1 RNYYQN
7 PDGEIYCEHRF
18 YWTDAE
24 PNHAPSISVTN
35 PAVDDVLDSQVSHT
49 FRGSATDHEE
59 GTLTDEIHW
68 FVNEQA
74 IGTGGTI
81 THTFTSADEYV
92 VTATVIDSEGERN
105 QISRRVFVRNLSLC
119 DDTEVMRNGACVAID
134 GTNEI
139 ESAEDG
145 DPECNGISNPVNI
158 TNGNKFQREV
168 DFVALGEAP
177 LHYSRSY
184 NSKRGTWLVDPRS
197 RMEAQFVR
205 SKRSPYGVQKRVDWI
220 TPDGK
225 RVYFYSPELSDN
237 EELPELIGAQ
247 YTSTRNNL
255 KLVQLTTNTA
265 DPEYYV
271 LSTSTQKLVFS
282 FEGVLHSV
290 EFDAGIRKFAGA
302 LRHTYHQEGDVLNIR
317 HSNGSSIELTFR
329 GDQIQSMRDTWGN
342 LYSYVYEG
350 QNIKRVYYPDNDS
363 DPDNNPYREYLYTNP
378 TNPHLLTGII
388 DAEGKV
394 IRTWDYDS
402 LSRVVSSII
411 GKLSDHYEFNYFPDR
426 TEVTRH
432 NMVLDDEEV
441 TGPNRDG
448 SRKTV
453 YHYTTLNGQ
462 RKISRIE
469 GQPSKSCG
477 ATYAE
482 TTYDA
487 NGFVDVTTD
496 FDGDKT
502 QYEYNSFGQLEEI
515 TEGFGTSTTRTTAY
529 RWHPE
534 HFGVLTSL
542 KTPNTEVTITYEN
555 IGENQYT
562 ETHRVKD
569 HSNLNISVLG
579 SDLPAQLGSINTM
592 GVDTAS
598 KQITYEFYPETH
610 VLKSKTV
617 KMFLPDTA
625 GYLASEVAPHFE
637 EYYNENGQLTRV
649 VMEGIRSTDYHYDP
663 ANPYGH
669 PEETVDQNGVVTRY
683 AYHPRGWVTEQ
694 RIQAP
699 AESHMA
705 DSVTTFNRSDNGLLS
720 RVTLPD
726 GYRETYGYLTDY
738 QKIYEY
744 NNRGESKIHRRLSSG
759 GSEEMIYW
767 VNGEVRRIDKRKYN
781 EMGEL
786 AWSMIPDDS
795 DNVSN
800 STLVAVNDFDKSDKK
815 SSLRL
820 VYGHDSL
827 EGAIQDDD
835 RETITHYD
843 VFDQVD
849 YILNAKGN
857 KYDYTFDDG
866 GNLRSIEDP
875 SGVTNALYYD
885 GLNRLRQST
894 LGVSDHYT
902 QTYWYNPLG
911 NVIYMLKGNSES
923 QGKTDYVEYRYE
935 HGSPLKNLAL
945 LTEERFSDGSTVQ
958 YFYDDQSGA
967 HRYAK
972 GRLYRVI
979 GKDFQT
985 DYDYHHLGLIVKETK
1000 TILGRTFV
1008 TEYRYDAGG
1017 NLEQMIYPSGRTV
1030 TYGLDKGQVR
1040 EVSTKETN
1048 LVTNILYE
1056 PFSQVP
1062 YEMTYVSGDVL
1073 RAHYNYSGNMDQVS
1087 VKNDTRT
1094 LMDVDYRYDHY
1105 AQISEMIRQ
1114 NDDPLFQESV
1124 SLEYD
1129 KLSQL
1134 TGYRTGSDY
1143 FEYHYDD
1150 SNNRLFRHHSVDEQ
1164 LVSKQVKDQDSEG
1177 ELSRG
1182 YRLLDGAEKAIEVF
1196 IWGPEYGTAASSSV
1210 GNIKHYSLDSYQR
1223 IREVIDFNIK
1233 GADVSGVE
1241 REE

>member
-1 RNYYQN
+1 M
-7 PDGEIYCEHRF
+7 
-18 YWTDAE
+18 
-24 PNHAPSISVTN
+24 
-35 PAVDDVLDSQVSHT
+35 
-49 FRGSATDHEE
+49 
-59 GTLTDEIHW
+59 
-68 FVNEQA
+68 NEQA

-92 VTATVIDSEGERN
+92 VTATVTDSEGERN

-134 GTNEI
+134 GSNEI

-271 LSTSTQKLVFS
+271 LSTSTKKLVFS

-453 YHYTTLNGQ
+453 YHYTILNGQ

-617 KMFLPDTA
+617 KMFLSDTA

-663 ANPYGH
+663 ANPY
-669 PEETVDQNGVVTRY
+669 
-683 AYHPRGWVTEQ
+683 
-694 RIQAP
+694 
-699 AESHMA
+699 
-705 DSVTTFNRSDNGLLS
+705 
-720 RVTLPD
+720 
-726 GYRETYGYLTDY
+726 
-738 QKIYEY
+738 
-744 NNRGESKIHRRLSSG
+744 
-759 GSEEMIYW
+759 
-767 VNGEVRRIDKRKYN
+767 
-781 EMGEL
+781 
-786 AWSMIPDDS
+786 
-795 DNVSN
+795 
-800 STLVAVNDFDKSDKK
+800 
-815 SSLRL
+815 
-820 VYGHDSL
+820 
-827 EGAIQDDD
+827 
-835 RETITHYD
+835 
-843 VFDQVD
+843 
-849 YILNAKGN
+849 
-857 KYDYTFDDG
+857 
-866 GNLRSIEDP
+866 
-875 SGVTNALYYD
+875 
-885 GLNRLRQST
+885 
-894 LGVSDHYT
+894 
-902 QTYWYNPLG
+902 
-911 NVIYMLKGNSES
+911 
-923 QGKTDYVEYRYE
+923 
-935 HGSPLKNLAL
+935 
-945 LTEERFSDGSTVQ
+945 
-958 YFYDDQSGA
+958 
-967 HRYAK
+967 
-972 GRLYRVI
+972 
-979 GKDFQT
+979 
-985 DYDYHHLGLIVKETK
+985 
-1000 TILGRTFV
+1000 
-1008 TEYRYDAGG
+1008 
-1017 NLEQMIYPSGRTV
+1017 
-1030 TYGLDKGQVR
+1030 
-1040 EVSTKETN
+1040 
-1048 LVTNILYE
+1048 
-1056 PFSQVP
+1056 
-1062 YEMTYVSGDVL
+1062 
-1073 RAHYNYSGNMDQVS
+1073 
-1087 VKNDTRT
+1087 
-1094 LMDVDYRYDHY
+1094 
-1105 AQISEMIRQ
+1105 
-1114 NDDPLFQESV
+1114 
-1124 SLEYD
+1124 
-1129 KLSQL
+1129 
-1134 TGYRTGSDY
+1134 
-1143 FEYHYDD
+1143 
-1150 SNNRLFRHHSVDEQ
+1150 
-1164 LVSKQVKDQDSEG
+1164 
-1177 ELSRG
+1177 
-1182 YRLLDGAEKAIEVF
+1182 
-1196 IWGPEYGTAASSSV
+1196 
-1210 GNIKHYSLDSYQR
+1210 
-1223 IREVIDFNIK
+1223 
-1233 GADVSGVE
+1233 
-1241 REE
+1241 